1 MAQTA
6 TDAGGG
12 ARRPS
17 LLAAPEGRRARQALG
32 ERILL
37 GLLAASSVV
46 AILTT
51 IGIAL
56 SLLFET
62 IRFLDAVPLFDF
74 LFGLNWSPQIAIRED
89 QVGSSGAFGVVP
101 LLVGTGL
108 IAAVAMTVAGPLGL
122 FSAIYLAEYAGPRA
136 RSFAKPILEI
146 LAGIPTVVY
155 GFFAVLVVA
164 PFLRDSSEAV
174 GFEVSSE
181 SALAAGAVMGVMIV
195 PIVSSIADDVISAV
209 PQSLREG
216 AYGLG
221 ATKSET
227 VRDIVLPAALPGIG
241 GALLLGVSRAIGETM
256 IVVMAAGLSAN
267 LTVNP
272 LQAVTTV
279 TVQMVA
285 LLTGDQEF
293 DSPKTLAAF
302 ALGLLLFIA
311 TLILNLIALMLVRR
325 YQERYD

>member
-1 MAQTA
+1 MAEAVATA
-6 TDAGGG
+6 ESAS
-12 ARRPS
+12 RPS
-17 LLAAPEGRRARQALG
+17 LLAAPEGRRARQVLG

-37 GLLAASSVV
+37 GLLAASSLV

-62 IRFLDAVPLFDF
+62 LRFLDAVPLFDF

-122 FSAIYLAEYAGPRA
+122 FSAIFLAEYASPRA

-164 PFLRDSSEAV
+164 PFVRDSSEAA

-181 SALAAGAVMGVMIV
+181 SALAAGVVMGVMIV

-227 VRDIVLPAALPGIG
+227 VRNIVLPAALPGIG

-256 IVVMAAGLSAN
+256 IVVMAAGLSAQ

-272 LQAVTTV
+272 LQAVTTI

>member
-1 MAQTA
+1 MAQA
-6 TDAGGG
+6 VA
-12 ARRPS
+12 AAERVERSS
-17 LLAAPEGRRARQALG
+17 LLAAPEGRRARQVLG

-37 GLLAASSVV
+37 GFLAASSLV

-62 IRFLDAVPLFDF
+62 LRFLDAVPLFDF

-122 FSAIYLAEYAGPRA
+122 FSAIYLAEYASPRA

-164 PFLRDSSEAV
+164 PFVRDSSEAA

-181 SALAAGAVMGVMIV
+181 SALAAGVVMGVMIV

-256 IVVMAAGLSAN
+256 IVVMAAGLSAQ

-272 LQAVTTV
+272 LQAVTTI

>member
-1 MAQTA
+1 MAEAIATA
-6 TDAGGG
+6 ESAS
-12 ARRPS
+12 RPS
-17 LLAAPEGRRARQALG
+17 LLAAPEGRRARQVLG

-37 GLLAASSVV
+37 GLLAASSLV

-62 IRFLDAVPLFDF
+62 LRFLDAVPLFDF

-122 FSAIYLAEYAGPRA
+122 FSAIFLAEYASPRA

-164 PFLRDSSEAV
+164 PFVRDSSEAA

-181 SALAAGAVMGVMIV
+181 SALAAGVVMGVMIV

-227 VRDIVLPAALPGIG
+227 VRNIVLPAALPGIG

-256 IVVMAAGLSAN
+256 IVVMAAGLSAQ

-272 LQAVTTV
+272 LQAVTTI

>member
-1 MAQTA
+1 MAQA
-6 TDAGGG
+6 VA
-12 ARRPS
+12 AAKRVERPS
-17 LLAAPEGRRARQALG
+17 LLAAPEGRRARQMLG

-37 GLLAASSVV
+37 GLLAASSLV

-62 IRFLDAVPLFDF
+62 LRFLDAVPLFDF

-122 FSAIYLAEYAGPRA
+122 FSAIYLAEYASPRA

-164 PFLRDSSEAV
+164 PFVRDSSEAA

-181 SALAAGAVMGVMIV
+181 SALAAGVVMGVMIV

-221 ATKSET
+221 ATKSEA

-256 IVVMAAGLSAN
+256 IVVMAAGLSAQ

-272 LQAVTTV
+272 LQAVTTI

-302 ALGLLLFIA
+302 ALGLLLFVA

>member
-1 MAQTA
+1 MAQAVTTA
-6 TDAGGG
+6 E
-12 ARRPS
+12 RVERPS
-17 LLAAPEGRRARQALG
+17 LLAAPEGRRARQVLG

-37 GLLAASSVV
+37 GLLAASSLV

-62 IRFLDAVPLFDF
+62 LRFLDAVPLFDF

-89 QVGSSGAFGVVP
+89 QVGSSGAFGVIP

-122 FSAIYLAEYAGPRA
+122 FSAIYLAEYASPRA

-164 PFLRDSSEAV
+164 PFVRDSSEAA

-181 SALAAGAVMGVMIV
+181 SALAAGVVMGVMIV

-256 IVVMAAGLSAN
+256 IVVMAAGLSAQ

-272 LQAVTTV
+272 LQAVTTI

>member
-1 MAQTA
+1 MAQA
-6 TDAGGG
+6 VA
-12 ARRPS
+12 AAKRVERPS
-17 LLAAPEGRRARQALG
+17 LLAAPEGRRARQMLG

-37 GLLAASSVV
+37 GLLAASSLV

-62 IRFLDAVPLFDF
+62 LRFLDAVPLFDF

-122 FSAIYLAEYAGPRA
+122 FSAIYLAEYASPRA

-164 PFLRDSSEAV
+164 PFVRDSSEAA

-181 SALAAGAVMGVMIV
+181 SALAAGVVMGVMIV

-227 VRDIVLPAALPGIG
+227 VRNIVLPAALPGIG

-256 IVVMAAGLSAN
+256 IVVMAAGLSAQ

-272 LQAVTTV
+272 LQAVTTI

>member
-1 MAQTA
+1 MAQAVAAAESTP
-6 TDAGGG
+6 
-12 ARRPS
+12 RPS
-17 LLAAPEGRRARQALG
+17 LLAAPEGRRARQVLG

-37 GLLAASSVV
+37 GLLAASSLV

-62 IRFLDAVPLFDF
+62 LRFLDAVPLFDF

-89 QVGSSGAFGVVP
+89 QVGSSGAFGVIP

-122 FSAIYLAEYAGPRA
+122 FSAIYLAEYASPRA

-164 PFLRDSSEAV
+164 PFVRDSSEAA

-181 SALAAGAVMGVMIV
+181 SALAAGVVMGVMIV

-256 IVVMAAGLSAN
+256 IVVMAAGLSAQ

-272 LQAVTTV
+272 LQAVTTI

>member
-1 MAQTA
+1 MAQAATTA
-6 TDAGGG
+6 RGGT
-12 ARRPS
+12 RPS
-17 LLAAPEGRRARQALG
+17 LMAAPEGRRARQVLG
-32 ERILL
+32 ERVLL
-37 GLLAASSVV
+37 GLLAASSLV

-51 IGIAL
+51 VGIAL

-62 IRFLDAVPLFDF
+62 LRFLDAVPLFDF

-89 QVGSSGAFGVVP
+89 QVGSSGAFGVIP

-122 FSAIYLAEYAGPRA
+122 LSAIYLAEYASPRA

-164 PFLRDSSEAV
+164 PFVRDSSEAV

-181 SALAAGAVMGVMIV
+181 SALAAGVVMGVMIV

-256 IVVMAAGLSAN
+256 IVVMAAGLSAH

>member
-1 MAQTA
+1 MAQA
-6 TDAGGG
+6 VA
-12 ARRPS
+12 AAERVERSS
-17 LLAAPEGRRARQALG
+17 LLAAPEGRRARQVLG

-37 GLLAASSVV
+37 GLLAASSLV

-62 IRFLDAVPLFDF
+62 LRFLDAVPLFDF

-122 FSAIYLAEYAGPRA
+122 FSAIFLAEYASPRA

-164 PFLRDSSEAV
+164 PFVRDSSEAA

-181 SALAAGAVMGVMIV
+181 SALAAGVVMGVMIV

-256 IVVMAAGLSAN
+256 IVVMAAGLSAQ

-272 LQAVTTV
+272 LQAVTTI